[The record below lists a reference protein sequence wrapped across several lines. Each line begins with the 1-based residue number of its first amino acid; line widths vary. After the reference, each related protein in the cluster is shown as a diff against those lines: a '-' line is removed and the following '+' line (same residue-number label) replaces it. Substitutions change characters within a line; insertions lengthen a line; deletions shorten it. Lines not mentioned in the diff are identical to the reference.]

1 MLIISTIHIRRDI
14 RERLTGDYPEHEFRF
29 HKSITEAE
37 GDLSNAE
44 VIITYGMDLE
54 AKHIDIAERLKWLN
68 VISAGVDQLPFEAI
82 RGRDILV
89 TNAKGIHAIQMA
101 EYTIAMM
108 LQVARETKTLIQNE
122 AGRKWERKLPIR
134 ELYGHTAAILGTGA
148 IGTEIARRT
157 KAFGMRTIGFNRS
170 GREADQFDR
179 IYTIDHLKDQICG
192 IDYLISVLPKTDET
206 DGMLNKEVFNNIKS
220 SAVLIN
226 IGRGNV
232 IQETDLLTALQD
244 GAFTHA
250 VLDVFNEE
258 PLPQDHPFWLEE
270 RITVTPHMSGLSPE
284 YQPRAMDQFDI
295 NMKKWE
301 QGETDFLN
309 RVDPDKGY

>member
-1 MLIISTIHIRRDI
+1 MLIISTVHIRRDI

-29 HKSITEAE
+29 HKSVKEAE
-37 GDLSNAE
+37 GDLSKAE

-54 AKHIDIAERLKWLN
+54 AKHIDMAERLKWLN
-68 VISAGVDQLPFEAI
+68 VISAGVDQLPIEAI
-82 RGRDILV
+82 RGRDMLI

-101 EYTIAMM
+101 EYTMAMM

-122 AGRKWERKLPIR
+122 AERTWERKLPIR

-170 GREADQFDR
+170 GRKADQFDGT
-179 IYTIDHLKDQICG
+179 YTIDHLKDQIG
-192 IDYLISVLPKTDET
+192 EIDYLISVLPKTDET
-206 DGMLNKEVFNNIKS
+206 DGLLNQQVFRNMKP

-232 IQETDLLTALQD
+232 IQEADLLTALQD
-244 GAFTHA
+244 GALTHA

-258 PLPQDHPFWLEE
+258 PLPEDHPFWLEE

-295 NMKKWE
+295 NMRKWK

>member
-1 MLIISTIHIRRDI
+1 MLIISTVHIRRDI

-29 HKSITEAE
+29 HKSIDEAE
-37 GDLSNAE
+37 ADLAKAE
-44 VIITYGMDLE
+44 VVITYGMDLE
-54 AKHIDIAERLKWLN
+54 ARHIHMAKCLKWLN

-89 TNAKGIHAIQMA
+89 TNAKGIHAIQMS

-122 AGRKWERKLPIR
+122 SKRKWQRKLPIR
-134 ELYGHTAAILGTGA
+134 ELYGHTVAILGTGA

-157 KAFGMRTIGFNRS
+157 QAFGMRTIGFNRS
-170 GREADQFDR
+170 GRKADQFDE
-179 IYTIDHLKDQICG
+179 IYTIDRLTEQIG
-192 IDYLISVLPKTDET
+192 TIDYLVSVLPKTEET
-206 DGMLNKEVFNNIKS
+206 DGLLNGNVFRNMKP

-244 GAFTHA
+244 GAFHHA
-250 VLDVFNEE
+250 ILDVFHEE
-258 PLPQDHPFWLEE
+258 PLPEDHPFWVEE

-295 NMKKWE
+295 NMKKRD
-301 QGETDFLN
+301 QGETDYLN
-309 RVDPDKGY
+309 QVDPDKGY